1 MQLLE
6 LASLI
11 VDFGLVVLTWI
22 VQLVIYPS
30 FRYYAVKDLKSW
42 HLKYTR
48 RITIVVFPLMISQ
61 LILHSYFAF
70 ENPAI
75 LAITTALLVVLNWL
89 ITFFFAVPLH
99 GKIDT
104 GQDPAYPIKQLIY
117 LNWLRTGFWSL
128 IMILT
133 WIMIL

>member
-6 LASLI
+6 LATVI

-42 HLKYTR
+42 HPKYTR
-48 RITIVVFPLMISQ
+48 RITIVVFPLMIFQ
-61 LILHSYFAF
+61 LMLHSYFAF
-70 ENPAI
+70 ESPTI
-75 LAITTALLVVLNWL
+75 LVIITALLVVFNWL
-89 ITFFFAVPLH
+89 ITFIFAVPLH

-104 GQDPAYPIKQLIY
+104 GQDPTILIDQLIY
-117 LNWLRTGFWSL
+117 VNWVRTGLWNL
-128 IMILT
+128 IMVLSWMYIH
-133 WIMIL
+133 